1 VLPWFASSIA
11 APPAYATV
19 GMAAVLA
26 SSVRAPLTAVLLL
39 FELTRDYRIV
49 LPLMAAVGFSVWLT
63 DFVKQRLER
72 LPEVAATNVATKPA
86 VKLEVVIEEEEV
98 DPLKAILQ
106 RFRVGDVMQ
115 DAGMMTFPD
124 SLSMTDAGLLL
135 TDAGRHSALIL
146 DGEKKLVGILT
157 LQDVNR
163 ALARWNS
170 QDGRG
175 RSPRM
180 QTSGEVCSRNLL
192 FAFRDESVVEA
203 MDRMAARGL
212 HQLPVVD
219 REDSQVLLGLLCED
233 GIDLACNVAMTKE
246 ALENYFTAETVG

>member
-1 VLPWFASSIA
+1 
-11 APPAYATV
+11 
-19 GMAAVLA
+19 
-26 SSVRAPLTAVLLL
+26 
-39 FELTRDYRIV
+39 
-49 LPLMAAVGFSVWLT
+49 
-63 DFVKQRLER
+63 VKQRLER
-72 LPEVAATNVATKPA
+72 SPELIVKPV
-86 VKLEVVIEEEEV
+86 VKPTAKPEAIVEEI

-106 RFRVGDVMQ
+106 RFRVGEVMQ
-115 DAGMMTFPD
+115 TTGMITFSD
-124 SLSMTDAGLLL
+124 TLSLTDAGLLL
-135 TDAGRHSALIL
+135 TDANRHSALIL
-146 DGEKKLVGILT
+146 DGDKKLVGILT

-170 QDGRG
+170 QEGRG

-192 FAFRDESVVEA
+192 FAFRDEPVVEA